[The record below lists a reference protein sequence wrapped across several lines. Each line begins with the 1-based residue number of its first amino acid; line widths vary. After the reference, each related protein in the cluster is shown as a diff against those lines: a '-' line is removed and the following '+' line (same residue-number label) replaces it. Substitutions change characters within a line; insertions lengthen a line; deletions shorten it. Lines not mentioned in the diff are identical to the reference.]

1 MKKSAIKETE
11 QQEPKREKEVK
22 VRMTQAEHY
31 AIGEKAHKAGK
42 QLAVYM
48 RDAALQK
55 EIKAQLTPQQ
65 IEAYVAYRKMFTGLS
80 NNLNQLLREVHKEG
94 LMKYAA
100 KIETIVKEIEEK
112 LKQ

>member
-1 MKKSAIKETE
+1 MKLPSQDKE
-11 QQEPKREKEVK
+11 QKEPKRNKEVK
-22 VRMTQAEHY
+22 VRMSDAEHY

-55 EIKAQLTPQQ
+55 EIKAQLTPEQV
-65 IEAYVAYRKMFTGLS
+65 EAYVAYRRTLTGLS
-80 NNLNQLLREVHKEG
+80 NNLNQLLRAVHKEG
-94 LMKYAA
+94 LMKFAV
-100 KIETIVKEIEEK
+100 KVEVVLKEIDEK